1 MEWLLLAV
9 VVGGGGW
16 AAKKWKDTQEL
27 RRTQAEEL
35 EGVRRLADEDVTFL
49 GEQLQRLDGEVAE
62 HELDEATRVEYQ
74 VALDAYESAQRTVP
88 RIKSVDEISKV
99 TDTLSSGRYALACV
113 QARVAGRPVPELRV
127 PCFFN
132 PQHGPSV
139 TDVRW
144 TQPGHGTRSVPACA
158 QDAARVAN
166 QEAPEVRKVKIG
178 SRTVPY
184 WAAGNAY
191 RPYSEGYFAGVAML
205 AWVYAPPTGNDLGW
219 AGSGSGYDSGGGA
232 HGGYDSGG
240 GGYDG
245 GGGDFGGGGG
255 F

>member
-9 VVGGGGW
+9 VIGGGGW

-27 RRTQAEEL
+27 RRTQADEL

-49 GEQLQRLDGEVAE
+49 GEQLQRLDGEVAG

-74 VALDAYESAQRTVP
+74 VALDAYESAQRAVP

-166 QEAPEVRKVKIG
+166 QEAPEVRKVRIG
-178 SRTVPY
+178 SRNVPY

-191 RPYSEGYFAGVAML
+191 MPYTDGYFAGAAL
-205 AWVYAPPTGNDLGW
+205 LLWVHTPPMTSDFG
-219 AGSGSGYDSGGGA
+219 AGSSGGFD
-232 HGGYDSGG
+232 YGG
-240 GGYDG
+240 GGFDMG

-255 F
+255 GAGGGGF

>member
-16 AAKKWKDTQEL
+16 AAKKWKDSQEI

-49 GEQLQRLDGEVAE
+49 GEQLQRLDGEVAG

-88 RIKSVDEISKV
+88 RIKGVDEISKV

-132 PQHGPSV
+132 PLHGPSV
-139 TDVRW
+139 TDVLW
-144 TQPGHGTRSVPACA
+144 TQPAHGTRSVPACA

-205 AWVYAPPTGNDLGW
+205 AWVYAPPAASDLGW
-219 AGSGSGYDSGGGA
+219 SNYGFD
-232 HGGYDSGG
+232 GG
-240 GGYDG
+240 GGHGGSDGG
-245 GGGDFGGGGG
+245 GGGDFGGGG